1 MIDSSDSSDSF
12 DTPDGP
18 AVTVDPVAETPR
30 SSRGRLLVRLAAVV
44 VALGLAGGGAVLAI
58 NAGSASGGADNPK
71 AAVSRFLASLSNED
85 VLGAAEVVEPS
96 ERATL
101 VDSGVT
107 ISEELVRLNVLSPEF
122 DLSALNGIDLR
133 FDNMQLRAVPVSNNV
148 TRVFIDG
155 GSSRASVDAS
165 KLPLGTVIAEHI
177 PPDWLTFS
185 DSVATPIQS
194 SVPIAVVNR
203 SGRWYVSLWYTV
215 AENARMD
222 AGKPMPSVAD
232 RPVPIGADSPEAA
245 VERLMREALRLDPRT
260 VIGMLDPEEMAAL
273 YDYAPL
279 FLPEAESAANDALQ
293 AAADNGFEWAIDS
306 ISLSSTPDGDLASVR
321 LDAIEASLTSPDVN
335 GHLKL
340 AGDKIDVDV
349 KATLPDYMGN
359 PTTTTYS
366 FHDGCVVVESDS
378 PDMGPGFNSCDD
390 QSGFGM
396 FGGGL
401 FGLPTQAMSSTNPA
415 DFGVI
420 THKVDGKWFVS
431 PIRTVTTAIITG
443 LKATNPDDLA
453 AAVDSLSQLFTDPF
467 GDSGF
472 DTSFGSA
479 DGQGFAPATPMPS
492 IPTSTVA
499 DFNLKSAYLPPD
511 MFVITAFDLLP
522 EETIG
527 VLEVTPSLAALGLG
541 GSDIVGGATAILPAG
556 STSSPPPSL
565 SVVELTDEAR
575 DRVAALVDDN
585 GGEVVDST
593 DFGLTYLFVLNGN
606 RVVLVGGFDTEVDVL
621 RGMVDSVR

>member
-1 MIDSSDSSDSF
+1 MTDFSDSF

-18 AVTVDPVAETPR
+18 AITVDPVAETPR
-30 SSRGRLLVRLAAVV
+30 SSRGRLFVRLAAVV

-58 NAGSASGGADNPK
+58 NAGSASGGADNPE

-133 FDNMQLRAVPVSNNV
+133 FDNVQLRAVPVSNNV
-148 TRVFIDG
+148 TQVFIDG

-165 KLPLGTVIAEHI
+165 KLPLGPVIAEHI

-215 AENARMD
+215 AENARIS

-245 VERLMREALRLDPRT
+245 VERLMREVLRLDPRT

-279 FLPEAESAANDALQ
+279 FLPEAEAAANDALQ
-293 AAADNGFEWAIDS
+293 AAADSGFEWSIDS
-306 ISLSSTPDGDLASVR
+306 ISLSSIPDGDLASVS

-340 AGDKIDVDV
+340 ADGKVDVDV

-366 FHDGCVVVESDS
+366 FHDGCLAVESDN

-390 QSGFGM
+390 QSGIGM

-401 FGLPTQAMSSTNPA
+401 FSLPTQAVTSTNTA

-431 PIRTVTTAIITG
+431 PIRTVTTAIITS

-453 AAVDSLSQLFTDPF
+453 AAVDSVSQLF
-467 GDSGF
+467 SGQF
-472 DTSFGSA
+472 AGSESVSTFGSA
-479 DGQGFAPATPMPS
+479 EGQGFAPATPMPS
-492 IPTSTVA
+492 IPAATVA
-499 DFNLKSAYLPPD
+499 DFDLKNAYLPSD
-511 MFVITAFDLLP
+511 MLVITAFDLSP
-522 EETIG
+522 EEAIG
-527 VLEVTPSLAALGLG
+527 VLEVTPSLAALGLDR
-541 GSDIVGGATAILPAG
+541 SDIVGGATAIL
-556 STSSPPPSL
+556 STGTNGSPPPSL
-565 SVVELTDEAR
+565 AVVELTDEAR

-585 GGEVVDST
+585 GGEIVDST
-593 DFGLTYLFVLNGN
+593 DFGLTNLVVLHGN
-606 RVVLVGGFDTEVDVL
+606 RFIAAGGFDTGVDML